1 MAQIVDL
8 DLLVGGDLVFKYDG
22 GELRIPGDISTEL
35 VFGVFHAFRE
45 LHDVSEEGKPEEVE
59 RANASIREQL
69 LQLFQIRQPEMKSL
83 PFGIKT
89 TPIVIQE
96 ILSKLGVNVRE
107 EGDAEEE
114 TGKVVPLPKRQAVPK
129 QRRRSR
135 AQTQTTTT
143 TTAQTPRK
151 RASSR
156 KKT

>member
-8 DLLVGGDLVFKYDG
+8 DALVGGDLVFKYG
-22 GELRIPGDISTEL
+22 GEELKIPGDISTER
-35 VFGVFHAFRE
+35 VFEVFHAFKE
-45 LHDVSEEGKPEEVE
+45 LHDVAEEGKPEEVE
-59 RANASIREQL
+59 RANTLIREQL
-69 LQLFQIRQPEMKSL
+69 LKLFQIRQTEMTEL

-96 ILSKLGVNVRE
+96 ILKQLGVNIRE

-143 TTAQTPRK
+143 ATALTPRK
-151 RASSR
+151 KVSSR
-156 KKT
+156 KRT